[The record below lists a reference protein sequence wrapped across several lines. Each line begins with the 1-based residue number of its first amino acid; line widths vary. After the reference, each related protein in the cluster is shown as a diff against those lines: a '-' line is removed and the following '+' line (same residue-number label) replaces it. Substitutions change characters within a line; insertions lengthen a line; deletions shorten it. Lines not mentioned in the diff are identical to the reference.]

1 MLHVNWMRILRL
13 NNNFL
18 RLHFNRSL
26 HFRYIHVCVWVS
38 INAGCPTHGVRA
50 RVGNGSCGNSLLRE
64 SNKRELNGC
73 SVLRQKR
80 KNEKCVCIIFISI
93 DGILWTLIFPYC
105 VDIKCEL
112 TISNGK
118 GNSSSSITLIILT
131 IESTFTII
139 HQHTHKK
146 GEKNIVYL
154 TPRFKCDDI
163 AINSIIVHIEIQ
175 KWN

>member
-1 MLHVNWMRILRL
+1 MLVVPHTECARESVTVHVVTVYCVNRINENWMD
-13 NNNFL
+13 
-18 RLHFNRSL
+18 
-26 HFRYIHVCVWVS
+26 
-38 INAGCPTHGVRA
+38 
-50 RVGNGSCGNSLLRE
+50 
-64 SNKRELNGC
+64 
-73 SVLRQKR
+73 VLYFGKKR